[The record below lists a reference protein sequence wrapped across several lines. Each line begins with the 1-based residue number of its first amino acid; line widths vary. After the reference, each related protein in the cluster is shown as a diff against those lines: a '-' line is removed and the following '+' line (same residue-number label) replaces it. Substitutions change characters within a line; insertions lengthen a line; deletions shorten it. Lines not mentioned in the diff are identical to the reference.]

1 VRAERADVV
10 VIGAGLAGAATAW
23 ALARRGR
30 AALVLEAFGPGHRR
44 GSSHGSSRIFRRAYP
59 DPLYV
64 GLTGQAGGLWRALE
78 EESGT
83 GLVRVTGG
91 LDHGRARDPGRL
103 HAVLSACG
111 VASELLRPEEAAE
124 RWPGFTFGGPVL
136 FHPEAGVI
144 DPDLAVAEM
153 RRLATARGTEFCY
166 GSPVVTIET
175 SASEAVVHTDSRSV
189 RASVVVAAAGPW
201 LGPLIG
207 GHVPLPALTVT
218 QQQAFHFGPAVGPAG
233 GGAPATGGGSPGQPV
248 FVYQDE
254 ISVYGLPAGRDGAP
268 GTMKVAEHDHGTVTT
283 AATRDGVASA
293 ASRERVAA
301 FVRSHLPG
309 LDPGPVSDLSC
320 LYTSTASEDFVLDRR
335 GPFVICSACSGH
347 GAKFAP
353 LTGEFAAGLA
363 CGDPAPV
370 PRFTLA
376 SHGAP

>member
-1 VRAERADVV
+1 VPAERVDVDVV

-30 AALVLEAFGPGHRR
+30 APLVLDAFGPGHRR

-64 GLTGQAGGLWRALE
+64 RLTGRAGELWRALE

-83 GLVRVTGG
+83 GLLRVTGG
-91 LDHGRARDPGRL
+91 LDHGRARDPERL

-111 VASELLRPEEAAE
+111 VASKLLGREEAAE
-124 RWPGFTFGGPVL
+124 RWPAFTFSGPVL

-144 DPDLAVAEM
+144 DPDLAIEQM
-153 RRLATARGTEFCY
+153 RRLATAQGAEFCY
-166 GSPVVTIET
+166 GSPVVAIE
-175 SASEAVVHTDSRSV
+175 ASGPGAVVHTESRSV
-189 RASVVVAAAGPW
+189 RAGVVVAAAGPW

-218 QQQAFHFGPAVGPAG
+218 QQQAFHFGPVSGPAG
-233 GGAPATGGGSPGQPV
+233 GGGPDGPV

-254 ISVYGLPAGRDGAP
+254 VSVYGLPAGRDGGP
-268 GTMKVAEHDHGTVTT
+268 GTMKVAEHDNGTVTT
-283 AATRDGVASA
+283 AGTRDAVVSA
-293 ASRERVAA
+293 ASRDRVAA

-309 LDPGPVSDLSC
+309 LDHRPVSDLSC
-320 LYTSTASEDFVLDRR
+320 LYTSTASEDFILDRR

-353 LTGEFAAGLA
+353 LTGELAADLA
-363 CGDPAPV
+363 CGAPAPEA
-370 PRFTLA
+370 RFTLA
-376 SHGAP
+376 GHLAP